1 MTSQEL
7 REKYLKF
14 FESKGHKIIP
24 SAPLVPENDPTTLFN
39 SAGMQPLIPY
49 LLGQPH
55 PEGKR
60 LVDVQKCIRTG
71 DIEEVGDTY
80 HHTFFEMLG
89 NWSLGDYFK
98 KESLS
103 WSYEFL
109 KDRLG
114 VDMSRIW
121 VTVFA
126 GDDDAPRDE
135 EAAKLWQEVGI
146 PEERI
151 IFLGKEDNW
160 WAAGPTGPCGPDTE
174 IFYDTQSNEDPNDK
188 PGSNTGRFVEIWNNV
203 FMVYNRKDD
212 GSLEELPN
220 KNVDTGMGLERTLA
234 LLNGESDNYI
244 PSQGSGD
251 NLDNYKTDLFW
262 PIIEKISE
270 HTGTSYQ
277 DSDQIKKSLRV
288 ITDHI
293 KAATFLIKDGILP
306 ANKLQGYV
314 LRRLL
319 RRAAVKIN
327 SLKPDSMDTL
337 SKLVDPVLDI
347 YHQTEYFE
355 TGDWDRIRQTV
366 QTEIDKFK
374 ASLNKGLKEIQKIDH
389 IDGKIAFDLYQTYG
403 FPLEVTKELAQEKGQ
418 KIDEEEFKSEFEKH
432 QEQSRTASSG
442 MFKGGLQD
450 QDETTTRLHTATHL
464 LQASL
469 RKVLGEHVS
478 QKGSNITAER
488 LRFDFSHPEKIT
500 EEQLKQVED
509 LVNQKVQ
516 ENLPV
521 IVQTMSK
528 DEALSSGAMA
538 FFAEK
543 YGDQVTVYSVGDFSK
558 EICGGPHV
566 KNSSE
571 IGNFKITKEE
581 SAGSGIRR
589 IYATVS

>member
-7 REKYLKF
+7 RQKYLKF
-14 FESKGHKIIP
+14 FESKGHTVIP

-71 DIEEVGDTY
+71 DIDEVGDTY

-98 KESLS
+98 KESIS

-109 KDRLG
+109 SESLK
-114 VDMSRIW
+114 VDMNRIW

-126 GDDDAPRDE
+126 GDDDAPRDK
-135 EAAKLWQEVGI
+135 EAASIWQEVGI
-146 PEERI
+146 PAERI
-151 IFLGKEDNW
+151 VYLGKEDNW

-174 IFYDTQSNEDPNDK
+174 IFYDTQSNDDPNDK
-188 PGSNTGRFVEIWNNV
+188 PGSDTGRFVEIWNNV
-203 FMVYNRKDD
+203 FMVYNRKED

-234 LLNGESDNYI
+234 VLNEINDNY
-244 PSQGSGD
+244 
-251 NLDNYKTDLFW
+251 NTDLFNS
-262 PIIEKISE
+262 IIKRLEELTDKSYSGEEKSF
-270 HTGTSYQ
+270 
-277 DSDQIKKSLRV
+277 RV
-288 ITDHI
+288 IADHL
-293 KAATFLIKDGILP
+293 KAAVFLISDGVIP
-306 ANKLQGYV
+306 SNKLQGYV

-319 RRAAVKIN
+319 RRAAVKIHLLKDNSIN
-327 SLKPDSMDTL
+327 SLLELVEPIYQIYKETGYL
-337 SKLVDPVLDI
+337 SKEGVVAIKQIISDELN
-347 YHQTEYFE
+347 
-355 TGDWDRIRQTV
+355 
-366 QTEIDKFK
+366 KFQN
-374 ASLNKGLKEIQKIDH
+374 SLNKGLKEIQKIEL

-403 FPLEVTKELAQEKGQ
+403 FPLELTKELAEEKGQ
-418 KIDEEEFKSEFEKH
+418 KINESEFRSEFEKH
-432 QEQSRTASSG
+432 QELSRTASSG
-442 MFKGGLQD
+442 IFKGGLQD
-450 QDETTTRLHTATHL
+450 QGETTVRLHTATHL

-469 RKVLGEHVS
+469 RKTLGEHVK
-478 QKGSNITAER
+478 QMGSNITPER
-488 LRFDFSHPEKIT
+488 LRFDFSHPEKLT
-500 EEQLKQVED
+500 DQQLKEVED

-516 ENLPV
+516 ENLSVTTQSMP
-521 IVQTMSK
+521 K
-528 DEALSSGAMA
+528 EEALKSGAMA

-571 IGNFKITKEE
+571 VGNFKITKEE

-589 IYATVS
+589 IYATVN